1 MFTKN
6 KNNIT
11 KKDVFKLFNKTY
23 FDLLEFMKLY
33 SNKNPHFNSFY
44 TKNYY
49 MKKAN
54 IKIFI
59 KTWNVAINEKY
70 GNEIM
75 NNNVTYF
82 LENDFNTE
90 LNNISSLNKEYKLSD
105 CISYMKSIYSTMDKN
120 ITDKFIKYIKDLTI
134 LTDIYNKMK

>member
-1 MFTKN
+1 MFNRN
-6 KNNIT
+6 KSNIT
-11 KKDVFKLFNKTY
+11 KRDVFKLFNKNY
-23 FDLLEFMKLY
+23 FELLDFMKLY
-33 SNKNPHFNSFY
+33 SNKNHHFNNFY

-59 KTWNVAINEKY
+59 RTWNIVINEKY

-75 NNNVTYF
+75 NNNISYF
-82 LENDFNTE
+82 LENNFENE
-90 LNNISSLNKEYKLSD
+90 LNNISSLNREYKLND

-120 ITDKFIKYIKDLTI
+120 ITDVFIKYIRDLTI
-134 LTDIYNKMK
+134 LTDIYNKMQ